1 MIPDIVL
8 ELSFEQLIS
17 ALDKK
22 LTTEC
27 AKAQSMMAPD
37 VTTMAAEVR
46 FSELKRNHRVAP
58 DKHHL

>member
-22 LTTEC
+22 LTIEC
-27 AKAQSMMAPD
+27 TKAQSKMAPD

-46 FSELKRNHRVAP
+46 FSELQ
-58 DKHHL
+58 